1 MKTALILVAATA
13 AAALAL
19 VACGGSSSSP
29 SPTDGDATGDEMDI
43 TKDACSKPALT
54 AAETEY
60 GNSPDGTKVKVL
72 TKGKRY
78 LVTVGIR
85 NAEDGPHDYYV
96 DFASGCSS
104 TPKVTE
110 VPFFPHPLRD
120 AAHAAYDKILFA
132 HADKMDS
139 AHDIAETD
147 LPAAA
152 KKQFNTWTKNGP
164 STCSAVK
171 SYKVT
176 VAGQDTFAV
185 SCDVV
190 GDSIKLSIAIWD
202 SKGADVDQAACY
214 GLTSGVGDKGVSWQN
229 ETFEEQN

>member
-1 MKTALILVAATA
+1 MKTALSLAAAT
-13 AAALAL
+13 ALAL
-19 VACGGSSSSP
+19 VACGGTSSSSSAP
-29 SPTDGDATGDEMDI
+29 DLSADEMDL
-43 TKDACSKPALT
+43 TKDACSKPALA

-60 GNSPDGTKVKVL
+60 GNAPDGTKVKAL

-85 NAEDGPHDYYV
+85 NPEDGPHDYYV

-120 AAHAAYDKILFA
+120 AAHTAYDKILFA
-132 HADKMDS
+132 NGDKMDS
-139 AHDIAETD
+139 AHDVAESE

-152 KKQFNTWTKNGP
+152 KKQFQTWSKQTN
-164 STCSAVK
+164 CSAVK

-176 VAGQDTFAV
+176 VSGQDTFAV

-190 GDSIKLSIAIWD
+190 GDSIKLSLVIWD
-202 SKGADVDQAACY
+202 ASGGDIDQASCY
-214 GLTSGVGDKGVSWQN
+214 GLTSGVGDKGVSWQD
-229 ETFEEQN
+229 ETFEEKN